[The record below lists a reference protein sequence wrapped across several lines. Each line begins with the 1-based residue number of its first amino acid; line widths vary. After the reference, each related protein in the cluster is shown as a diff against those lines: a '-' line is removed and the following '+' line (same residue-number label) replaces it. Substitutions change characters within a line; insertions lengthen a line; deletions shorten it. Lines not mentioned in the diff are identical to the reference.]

1 MVNSIARYLPG
12 RNTANILSSQWT
24 VLRSTEQSA
33 ESFAQYWAVHEHYCA
48 ILSSQWSALHNIEQS
63 VDSTAQYWAVSG
75 QYCAIL
81 SSQWSA
87 LRNI

>member
-33 ESFAQYWAVHEHYCA
+33 ESFAQY
-48 ILSSQWSALHNIEQS
+48 
-63 VDSTAQYWAVSG
+63 
-75 QYCAIL
+75 
-81 SSQWSA
+81 
-87 LRNI
+87 